1 MTIDWWIDCFDIL
14 IQSKTPDHTVADH
27 ANPPHY
33 EIPLNRQQCEPKH
46 ANARCSV
53 SVAFP
58 CKGNLYSTTCS
69 GDDPRNSLIK
79 KTSPAQTTSI
89 DLASAFQTENLS
101 SSKLKIRLDRSAML
115 LASIVVLFIL
125 THSYRIALK
134 TYEITA
140 PNSNTNEKFNACF
153 IQFRR

>member
-1 MTIDWWIDCFDIL
+1 MSVI
-14 IQSKTPDHTVADH
+14 S
-27 ANPPHY
+27 HY
-33 EIPLNRQQCEPKH
+33 R
-46 ANARCSV
+46 
-53 SVAFP
+53 
-58 CKGNLYSTTCS
+58 GNNSCS
-69 GDDPRNSLIK
+69 GDVLRNELIRE
-79 KTSPAQTTSI
+79 TGPTQTTSL
-89 DLASAFQTENLS
+89 DSGNAFQTEKFP

-140 PNSNTNEKFNACF
+140 PNANTNEKFNTCF

>member
-1 MTIDWWIDCFDIL
+1 MSVISHYRGNNSCNRDVLRNEL
-14 IQSKTPDHTVADH
+14 IRETGPT
-27 ANPPHY
+27 
-33 EIPLNRQQCEPKH
+33 
-46 ANARCSV
+46 
-53 SVAFP
+53 
-58 CKGNLYSTTCS
+58 
-69 GDDPRNSLIK
+69 
-79 KTSPAQTTSI
+79 QTTSL
-89 DLASAFQTENLS
+89 DSGSAFQTESLP

-140 PNSNTNEKFNACF
+140 PNANTNEKFNTCF

>member
-1 MTIDWWIDCFDIL
+1 M
-14 IQSKTPDHTVADH
+14 IQSKTSGHTVADH
-27 ANPPHY
+27 TNPPHY
-33 EIPLNRQQCEPKH
+33 EIPLNRQPYEPKNFN
-46 ANARCSV
+46 ANSSV
-53 SVAFP
+53 SVESP
-58 CKGNLYSTTCS
+58 CKGNLYSATCKR
-69 GDDPRNSLIK
+69 DVFRNGLIK
-79 KTSPAQTTSI
+79 KSGPTQTTSI
-89 DLASAFQTENLS
+89 DSATAFQTENVS